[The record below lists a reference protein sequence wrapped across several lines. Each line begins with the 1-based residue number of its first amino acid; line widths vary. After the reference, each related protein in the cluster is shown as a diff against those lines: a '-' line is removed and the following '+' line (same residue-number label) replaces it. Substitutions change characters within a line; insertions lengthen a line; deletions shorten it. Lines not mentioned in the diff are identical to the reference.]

1 MLRRLATAVAAVATL
16 AGAPAGA
23 ETLADALIA
32 AYRNSNL
39 LDQNRALLRAADE
52 DVAIAVG
59 TLQPVINFAI
69 ESSYTVSPG
78 RSLFGGLTGE
88 QVDSLSTTATL
99 SAEMTLIDFGRTRLA
114 IEAAKETVLATREAL
129 VAVEQEVLL
138 AAVTA
143 YVNVRL
149 ATEVVDLRQSNV
161 RVITQQLRAAQD
173 RFDVGEITRTDVA
186 LAEARLAS
194 SRAALAAAEGD
205 LMVAREAYKAA
216 TGAYPGNLQPVPP
229 TPDTV
234 NTVEEAV
241 AIGLRTHP
249 RIRQSQR
256 EVAVAALN
264 VQRAKASMEPTLTAR
279 GTIQLD
285 LDQGTEAERLSLT
298 LGQTLYAGGRLSAAL
313 RQNLAREEA
322 TRSALL
328 QNGVLVEQAVGNA
341 WSNILVTSASIA
353 ANERQIAAAQQAF
366 EGTRDEATLG
376 ARTTLDVLDAEQDL
390 LDARQAKLQS
400 EAQRYVGVYQLLSA
414 MGLLTVEHLQLG
426 IPTYDPAQYYNL
438 VKDAP
443 VHTAQGAAL
452 DRIINSL
459 GYDE

>member
-1 MLRRLATAVAAVATL
+1 MIRRLAAAFAVAASVLVAPV
-16 AGAPAGA
+16 AQA

-69 ESSYTVSPG
+69 DSTWTKRPG
-78 RSLFGGLTGE
+78 QGFFGPTGE

-99 SAEMTLIDFGRTRLA
+99 SAEMTLVDFGRSRLA

-129 VAVEQEVLL
+129 VSIEQEVLL
-138 AAVTA
+138 DAVTA

-194 SRAALAAAEGD
+194 SRSALAAAEGD
-205 LMVAREAYKAA
+205 LMVAREAYKAS
-216 TGAYPGNLQPVPP
+216 TGDYPGNLQPVPP
-229 TPDTV
+229 TPATV
-234 NTVEEAV
+234 RTLEEAV
-241 AIGLRTHP
+241 AIGLQTHP

-256 EVAVAALN
+256 EVAISALN
-264 VQRAKASMEPTLTAR
+264 VERAKAAMEPTLTAR

-285 LDQGTEAERLSLT
+285 LDTGDEAESLG
-298 LGQTLYAGGRLSAAL
+298 LNLNQTLYAGGRLSAAL
-313 RQNLAREEA
+313 RQNMAREEA
-322 TRSALL
+322 SRAALL

-341 WSNILVTSASIA
+341 WSNILVTSASIT
-353 ANERQIAAAQQAF
+353 ANDRQIAAAQQAF

-390 LDARQAKLQS
+390 LDARQAKLQA

-459 GYDE
+459 GYEE